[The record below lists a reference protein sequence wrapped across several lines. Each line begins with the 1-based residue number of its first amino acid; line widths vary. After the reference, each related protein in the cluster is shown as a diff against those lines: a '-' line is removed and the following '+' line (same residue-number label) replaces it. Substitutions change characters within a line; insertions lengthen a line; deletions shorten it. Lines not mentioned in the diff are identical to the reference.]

1 MKNILS
7 IFLIGL
13 IIFNISFSE
22 FMSEKRKGKI
32 YKKTQKFHEKL
43 IRNLQKKILLT
54 HDEEPVSAPHLDP
67 EIILNPED
75 YPTQVVNETLA
86 PISKRVG
93 NIHATISFLL
103 IANIV
108 QQPDKKK
115 LQFNT
120 FIKILARNPPKI
132 LSFFIRLFYLFRRNL
147 RSLEEIGY
155 YKNIPVKCELMSSSS
170 TNKGVAIGG
179 FFVINHSGELEFRK
193 YGNQASFF
201 SYECS
206 AHIDDR
212 QIEIAEINTELP
224 MKKDGKVIPKSEITF
239 SLQATEASNNMTNNT
254 PIIDI
259 SKGMPTFYE
268 LNNGK
273 VTINANKFII
283 SGIIDNF
290 QSNWG
295 NSFKFK
301 FPNKNEGGFIVENS
315 CKVSKLN
322 ESNVEFECGP
332 AENLE
337 KESIHFSS
345 GILNNK
351 NIIVNMFEVQ
361 DKISIQLAS
370 SSYLDPMESID
381 LSDLSTE
388 KVKNCRPIEKSIANR
403 TAEIFILRISKSTKL
418 SDTKLKFNIFSK
430 FWAYQQ

>member
-13 IIFNISFSE
+13 IIYNRSFSE
-22 FMSEKRKGKI
+22 FISEKRKGKI
-32 YKKTQKFHEKL
+32 YKKSQKFHEKI
-43 IRNLQKKILLT
+43 IRNLQKELLLT
-54 HDEEPVSAPHLDP
+54 HDEEPISAPHLGH

-108 QQPDKKK
+108 QQPEQKK

-120 FIKILARNPPKI
+120 FIKIIGRNPPKI

-147 RSLEEIGY
+147 RSLEDIGY

-170 TNKGVAIGG
+170 TNKGVVIRG

-193 YGNQASFF
+193 YGNQAAFF

-224 MKKDGKVIPKSEITF
+224 LKKDGQVIPKSEITF
-239 SLQATEASNNMTNNT
+239 SLQAKEASNNMTNNA

-273 VTINANKFII
+273 VTINANK
-283 SGIIDNF
+283 
-290 QSNWG
+290 
-295 NSFKFK
+295 
-301 FPNKNEGGFIVENS
+301 
-315 CKVSKLN
+315 L
-322 ESNVEFECGP
+322 
-332 AENLE
+332 
-337 KESIHFSS
+337 
-345 GILNNK
+345 
-351 NIIVNMFEVQ
+351 IIVG
-361 DKISIQLAS
+361 
-370 SSYLDPMESID
+370 
-381 LSDLSTE
+381 
-388 KVKNCRPIEKSIANR
+388 
-403 TAEIFILRISKSTKL
+403 
-418 SDTKLKFNIFSK
+418 
-430 FWAYQQ
+430 